1 MRLISTVLDI
11 DLIRLIDRLKVVI
24 DNDVNILDVKKT
36 GYVVTI
42 LLYILND
49 INQSLLKVNMKLDQV
64 CTTTSEIRTDI
75 KTIQNRQLE
84 HTEQITVLQE
94 RINTA
99 FLRIDEL
106 RKDVQDLQKGV

>member
-1 MRLISTVLDI
+1 MNAASIISL
-11 DLIRLIDRLKVVI
+11 VVSGCMFI
-24 DNDVNILDVKKT
+24 LALATFIVNGVKTSKSEVKT
-36 GYVVTI
+36 DEAR
-42 LLYILND
+42 LND

-64 CTTTSEIRTDI
+64 CTTVSEIRTDT
-75 KTIQNRQLE
+75 KTIQNKQLE

-106 RKDVQDLQKGV
+106 RKDVQDLQKGQ

>member
-1 MRLISTVLDI
+1 MNTVNIIALVVSVCMFLIALATFIVNGVRSG
-11 DLIRLIDRLKVVI
+11 K
-24 DNDVNILDVKKT
+24 NDVKT
-36 GYVVTI
+36 DEAR
-42 LLYILND
+42 LND

>member
-1 MRLISTVLDI
+1 MNTVSISALVVSVCMFLIALATFIVNGV
-11 DLIRLIDRLKVVI
+11 RNGK
-24 DNDVNILDVKKT
+24 NDVKT
-36 GYVVTI
+36 DEAR
-42 LLYILND
+42 LND

>member
-1 MRLISTVLDI
+1 MNTVSISALVVSVCMFLIALATFIVNGVRNGKNDI
-11 DLIRLIDRLKVVI
+11 
-24 DNDVNILDVKKT
+24 KT
-36 GYVVTI
+36 DEAR
-42 LLYILND
+42 LND

>member
-1 MRLISTVLDI
+1 MNTVSIIALVVSGCMFLIALATFIVNGV
-11 DLIRLIDRLKVVI
+11 RNGK
-24 DNDVNILDVKKT
+24 NDVKT
-36 GYVVTI
+36 DEAR
-42 LLYILND
+42 LND

>member
-1 MRLISTVLDI
+1 MNTVSIIALVVSGCMFLIALATFIINGVRNGKNDI
-11 DLIRLIDRLKVVI
+11 
-24 DNDVNILDVKKT
+24 KT
-36 GYVVTI
+36 DEAR
-42 LLYILND
+42 LND